1 MNIIRE
7 YSLDQVRKNRRT
19 SISIMVAVLIAS
31 TFLCALLVFAQSF
44 WNQMVQQEIYIGGDW
59 DAELMDVPADRLG
72 MVRDNAGVKA
82 MFVKGD
88 NQTAFRRLPA
98 RSWSARISFCRTR
111 HMALVTRSPWK

>member
-59 DAELMDVPADRLG
+59 DAELMDVPAWSEPGCRHARCVD
-72 MVRDNAGVKA
+72 K
-82 MFVKGD
+82 
-88 NQTAFRRLPA
+88 TRRRNNL
-98 RSWSARISFCRTR
+98 S
-111 HMALVTRSPWK
+111 

>member
-31 TFLCALLVFAQSF
+31 TFLCTLLVFAQSF

-88 NQTAFRRLPA
+88 NQTAFLPEGTALPRLL
-98 RSWSARISFCRTR
+98 IQNCDIG
-111 HMALVTRSPWK
+111 

>member
-88 NQTAFRRLPA
+88 NKTAFLPEGTALPRLL
-98 RSWSARISFCRTR
+98 IQNCDIG
-111 HMALVTRSPWK
+111 

>member
-88 NQTAFRRLPA
+88 TQRAPA
-98 RSWSARISFCRTR
+98 GLWRGRGQQGFLFAEPGIW
-111 HMALVTRSPWK
+111 HW

>member
-31 TFLCALLVFAQSF
+31 TFLCTLLVFAQSF

-72 MVRDNAGVKA
+72 MGGGNAGVKA
-82 MFVKGD
+82 MFVEGD
-88 NQTAFRRLPA
+88 KQNACLPGGA
-98 RSWSARISFCRTR
+98 
-111 HMALVTRSPWK
+111 ALPCLLIQECGRGDWGGMYG

>member
-44 WNQMVQQEIYIGGDW
+44 WNQMVQQEI
-59 DAELMDVPADRLG
+59 
-72 MVRDNAGVKA
+72 
-82 MFVKGD
+82 
-88 NQTAFRRLPA
+88 
-98 RSWSARISFCRTR
+98 
-111 HMALVTRSPWK
+111 